1 LYYFKNDIK
10 KGDGEDIT
18 WSTNPGAV
26 EMEWMRSQ
34 HGSSSVANGSS
45 SLTRANPSS
54 SSRRTS
60 RMVEAVSE
68 NLKKF
73 KPLFARH
80 EIKDPLHSLDF
91 ASGALVP
98 ISETSFSSSSPQSPV
113 LADKRNLSSDPM
125 LALIQVNNLQ
135 QQANSN
141 LMNIG
146 NHGVVR
152 NNSSD
157 SGGGDEMSKFMRAEN
172 MRIKEEGLWLIVEE
186 ELCPPEDAL
195 AIIQNF
201 TMNCLVPKLEEAF
214 RIHEIKCMSLL
225 KAAAPNKH
233 TSNGH
238 HRSSAVKTKRTSSLP
253 LPPNNN
259 NNNKGAIDQGG
270 GEGVDASAQPVQL
283 DPTRAATHPKWS
295 MSRAISNS
303 MPSVLV
309 KQSSSFFNLGSS
321 SHGGSMEQQQ
331 HSSHGSSGNR
341 VDNDLFGGLER
352 KRLYDDL
359 KNRVQEVML
368 YNTYILCGCAYIY
381 IC

>member
-1 LYYFKNDIK
+1 
-10 KGDGEDIT
+10 
-18 WSTNPGAV
+18 
-26 EMEWMRSQ
+26 MEWMRSQ
-34 HGSSSVANGSS
+34 HGSGSVANGSS

-54 SSRRTS
+54 SRRTS
-60 RMVEAVSE
+60 RMVEAVSD

-80 EIKDPLHSLDF
+80 ELKDPLHSLDF

-141 LMNIG
+141 LMNMG

-157 SGGGDEMSKFMRAEN
+157 DSSHGADEMSKFMRAEN

-195 AIIQNF
+195 AIVQNF
-201 TMNCLVPKLEEAF
+201 TINCLVPKLEEAF

-238 HRSSAVKTKRTSSLP
+238 HRTSAVKTKRTSSLP
-253 LPPNNN
+253 LPPNN
-259 NNNKGAIDQGG
+259 KG
-270 GEGVDASAQPVQL
+270 GEAVDVTSGGAGATSAQPVQL
-283 DPTRAATHPKWS
+283 DPRAATHPKWS

-321 SHGGSMEQQQ
+321 SHGGGNMEQQ
-331 HSSHGSSGNR
+331 HSSHGSGGNR

-352 KRLYDDL
+352 QRLYDDL

-368 YNTYILCGCAYIY
+368 CNTYILCGCVCVC
-381 IC
+381 ICMCVCVCFFFFKNSM